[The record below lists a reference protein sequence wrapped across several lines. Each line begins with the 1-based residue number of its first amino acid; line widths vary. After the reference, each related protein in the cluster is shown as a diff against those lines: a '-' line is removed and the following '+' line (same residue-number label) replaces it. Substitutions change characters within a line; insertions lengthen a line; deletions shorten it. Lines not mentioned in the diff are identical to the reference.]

1 MLRLLN
7 VLAILGLIGTA
18 AWAYSIKYETIYYAE
33 QVKKLEK
40 RLDRERDAITVLR
53 AEWQH
58 VNKPMRLQVLAD
70 RHLHLQALQAT
81 QIAKASDLPQRPKE
95 QDLLANKLDQL
106 LTGSVPSTAKT
117 GATLKAVTSKPPLK
131 PGN

>member
-70 RHLHLQALQAT
+70 RHLQLQALQAT
-81 QIAKASDLPQRPKE
+81 QIAKAGDLPMRQKK
-95 QDLLANKLDQL
+95 QDLLADKMDQL
-106 LTGSVPSTAKT
+106 LTGSVPPVSKT
-117 GATLKAVTSKPPLK
+117 GSALKTMPSKPVQK
-131 PGN
+131 PAN

>member
-40 RLDRERDAITVLR
+40 RLERERDAIAVLR

-58 VNKPMRLQVLAD
+58 VNKPTRLQVLSD
-70 RHLHLQALQAT
+70 RHLQLQALQAT
-81 QIAKASDLPQRPKE
+81 QIAKASDLPAKPKE
-95 QDLLANKLDQL
+95 QDMLGSKLDQL
-106 LTGSVPSTAKT
+106 LTGSVPVKAPAKP
-117 GATLKAVTSKPPLK
+117 AHK
-131 PGN
+131 PGG

>member
-7 VLAILGLIGTA
+7 ILAILGLIGTA

-58 VNKPMRLQVLAD
+58 VNKPTRLQVLAD
-70 RHLHLQALQAT
+70 RHLQLQALQAT
-81 QIAKASDLPQRPKE
+81 QIIKATDLPERPKD
-95 QDLLANKLDQL
+95 QDVLANKLDQL
-106 LTGSVPSTAKT
+106 LTGSVPAAIPKVGSKPAQKT
-117 GATLKAVTSKPPLK
+117 G
-131 PGN
+131 N

>member
-7 VLAILGLIGTA
+7 ALAIFGLIGTA

-58 VNKPMRLQVLAD
+58 INKPMRLQILAD
-70 RHLHLQALQAT
+70 RHLQLQALQAT
-81 QIAKASDLPQRPKE
+81 QIIKADDLPVKSKE
-95 QDLLANKLDQL
+95 QDVIGNKLDQL
-106 LTGSVPSTAKT
+106 LTGTVPAITAKPVV
-117 GATLKAVTSKPPLK
+117 KSNPK
-131 PGN
+131 PGG

>member
-7 VLAILGLIGTA
+7 ILALLGLIGTA

-58 VNKPMRLQVLAD
+58 VNKPTRLQVLAD
-70 RHLHLQALQAT
+70 RHLQLQALQAT
-81 QIAKASDLPQRPKE
+81 QIAKASDLPERSKE
-95 QDLLANKLDQL
+95 QDLLASKLDTL
-106 LTGSVPSTAKT
+106 LTGSVPSPIKP
-117 GATLKAVTSKPPLK
+117 ATSKPLPKPPLK
-131 PGN
+131 PVN

>member
-33 QVKKLEK
+33 QVKKLER
-40 RLDRERDAITVLR
+40 RLDRERDAIAVLR

-58 VNKPMRLQVLAD
+58 VNKPTRLQVLSD
-70 RHLHLQALQAT
+70 RHLQLQSLQAT
-81 QIAKASDLPQRPKE
+81 QIAKASDLPAKPKE
-95 QDLLANKLDQL
+95 QDMLGSKLDQL
-106 LTGSVPSTAKT
+106 LTGSVPSAPAKPQ
-117 GATLKAVTSKPPLK
+117 AKSAQK
-131 PGN
+131 PGG

>member
-7 VLAILGLIGTA
+7 ILAIFGLIGTA

-58 VNKPMRLQVLAD
+58 INKPMRLQVLAD
-70 RHLHLQALQAT
+70 RHLQLQALQAT
-81 QIAKASDLPQRPKE
+81 QIAKASDLPAKAKE
-95 QDLLANKLDQL
+95 QDSIGNKLDQL
-106 LTGSVPSTAKT
+106 LTGTVPANSATAT
-117 GATLKAVTSKPPLK
+117 KPVAKPNQK
-131 PGN
+131 PGG

>member
-1 MLRLLN
+1 MMLRLLN

-40 RLDRERDAITVLR
+40 RLDRERDAISVLR

-58 VNKPMRLQVLAD
+58 INKPTRLQILAD
-70 RHLHLQALQAT
+70 RHLQLQALQAT
-81 QIAKASDLPQRPKE
+81 QIGKVDDLPAKPKE
-95 QDLLANKLDQL
+95 QDPLGSKLDQL
-106 LTGSVPSTAKT
+106 LTGSVPAL
-117 GATLKAVTSKPPLK
+117 AAPKAGQKPPQK
-131 PGN
+131 PGG

>member
-7 VLAILGLIGTA
+7 ILAILGLIGTA

-58 VNKPMRLQVLAD
+58 INKPARLQVLAD
-70 RHLHLQALQAT
+70 RHLQLQAMQAT
-81 QIAKASDLPQRPKE
+81 QIAKATDLPVKPKE
-95 QDLLANKLDQL
+95 QDVLGSRIDQL
-106 LTGSVPSTAKT
+106 LTGSVPGGPKPSAKP
-117 GATLKAVTSKPPLK
+117 AR
-131 PGN
+131 PGG

>member
-7 VLAILGLIGTA
+7 ILAILGLVGTA

-58 VNKPMRLQVLAD
+58 INKPTRLQVLAD
-70 RHLHLQALQAT
+70 RHLQLQAMQAT
-81 QIAKASDLPQRPKE
+81 QIVKPGDLPARPPE
-95 QDLLANKLDQL
+95 SDPLGSKLDQI
-106 LTGSVPSTAKT
+106 LTGTVPGAARPAAKP
-117 GATLKAVTSKPPLK
+117 AVR
-131 PGN
+131 PGG

>member
-7 VLAILGLIGTA
+7 ILAILGLLGTA

-58 VNKPMRLQVLAD
+58 INKPARLQALAD
-70 RHLHLQALQAT
+70 RHLQLPAIQAT
-81 QIAKASDLPQRPKE
+81 QVTRAADLPAKPKE
-95 QDLLANKLDQL
+95 QDVLGAKLDQL
-106 LTGSVPSTAKT
+106 LTGAVPAPAK
-117 GATLKAVTSKPPLK
+117 PQR
-131 PGN
+131 PGG

>member
-7 VLAILGLIGTA
+7 VLAIFGLIGTA

-40 RLDRERDAITVLR
+40 RMERERDAIAVLR

-58 VNKPMRLQVLAD
+58 INKPVRLQLLAD
-70 RHLHLQALQAT
+70 RHLQLQAMQAT
-81 QIAKASDLPQRPKE
+81 QIASAKDLPAKPVQ
-95 QDLLANKLDQL
+95 QDLLGSKLDEL
-106 LTGSVPSTAKT
+106 LTGSTPARPA
-117 GATLKAVTSKPPLK
+117 ATTRPQPR
-131 PGN
+131 

>member
-7 VLAILGLIGTA
+7 TLAIFSLIGTA

-58 VNKPMRLQVLAD
+58 INKPMRLQILAD
-70 RHLHLQALQAT
+70 RHLQLQALQAT
-81 QIAKASDLPQRPKE
+81 QITKAGDLPTKPKE
-95 QDLLANKLDQL
+95 QDSIGNKLDQL
-106 LTGSVPSTAKT
+106 LTGTVPAAAAKP
-117 GATLKAVTSKPPLK
+117 AVKPSQK
-131 PGN
+131 PGG

>member
-7 VLAILGLIGTA
+7 VLAILGLLGTA

-40 RLDRERDAITVLR
+40 RLERERDAIAVLR

-58 VNKPMRLQVLAD
+58 VNKPTRLQVLSD
-70 RHLHLQALQAT
+70 RHLQLQALQAT
-81 QIAKASDLPQRPKE
+81 QIAKASELPAKPKE
-95 QDLLANKLDQL
+95 QDMLGSKLDQL
-106 LTGSVPSTAKT
+106 LTGSVPSTPAKPQ
-117 GATLKAVTSKPPLK
+117 AKPNQK
-131 PGN
+131 PGG

>member
-7 VLAILGLIGTA
+7 ILALLGLIGTA

-58 VNKPMRLQVLAD
+58 VNKPTRLQILSD
-70 RHLHLQALQAT
+70 RHLQLQALQAT
-81 QIAKASDLPQRPKE
+81 QIAKASDLPERAKE
-95 QDLLANKLDQL
+95 QDVLANKLDQL
-106 LTGSVPSTAKT
+106 LTGTVPAQPS
-117 GATLKAVTSKPPLK
+117 KAGSKPPQK
-131 PGN
+131 TGN

>member
-7 VLAILGLIGTA
+7 ILAILGLLGTA

-40 RLDRERDAITVLR
+40 RLDRERDSITTLR

-58 VNKPMRLQVLAD
+58 INKPSRVQVLAD
-70 RHLHLQALQAT
+70 RHLQLQTLQAT
-81 QIAKASDLPQRPKE
+81 QIARATDLPAKPKE
-95 QDLLANKLDQL
+95 QDSIGSKLDQL
-106 LTGSVPSTAKT
+106 LTGTVPAANAKP
-117 GATLKAVTSKPPLK
+117 APKPSPK
-131 PGN
+131 PGG

>member
-7 VLAILGLIGTA
+7 TLAIFGLIGTA

-58 VNKPMRLQVLAD
+58 INKPMRLQILAD
-70 RHLHLQALQAT
+70 RHLQLQALQAT
-81 QIAKASDLPQRPKE
+81 QIAKASELPAKAKE
-95 QDLLANKLDQL
+95 QDSIGNKLDQL
-106 LTGSVPSTAKT
+106 LTGTVPGAPAKP
-117 GATLKAVTSKPPLK
+117 AVKSSQK
-131 PGN
+131 PGG

>member
-7 VLAILGLIGTA
+7 LLALLGLIGTA

-58 VNKPMRLQVLAD
+58 VNKPTRLQILSD
-70 RHLHLQALQAT
+70 RHLQLQALQAT
-81 QIAKASDLPQRPKE
+81 QIAKASDLPERAKE
-95 QDLLANKLDQL
+95 QDVLANKLDQL
-106 LTGSVPSTAKT
+106 LTGTVPAPPS
-117 GATLKAVTSKPPLK
+117 KAGSKPPQK
-131 PGN
+131 TGN

>member
-7 VLAILGLIGTA
+7 LLALLGLIGTA

-58 VNKPMRLQVLAD
+58 VNKPTRIQVLSD
-70 RHLHLQALQAT
+70 RHLQLQALQAT
-81 QIAKASDLPQRPKE
+81 QIAKASDLPERPKE
-95 QDLLANKLDQL
+95 QDVLASKLDQL
-106 LTGSVPSTAKT
+106 LTGSVPTTASKTVPKLPQKT
-117 GATLKAVTSKPPLK
+117 G
-131 PGN
+131 N